1 MELACGKAAKR
12 TKGFGAQSMT
22 NPELFKFIMFEGT
35 HAAAQALR
43 DLGSKPASRGQMC
56 VILHSFRKG
65 RELIAQGEGQ
75 GGLRINS
82 PVRRRSPSRSPVRS
96 SSSSNSSPEMNNK
109 KLLNVVAF
117 TAGLKKRRIKRILT
131 AMRPKKNAH
140 LMKKREHMFGPVIL
154 MGRPQQRASS
164 SSSNF
169 NVRNRAVS
177 NKSNG
182 SRSGSGSG
190 SRSKGGSG
198 SGSGSRSN
206 WGNYSVS
213 NENKFNT
220 SHYMH
225 LNSKFNKVPSKKGKK
240 KATSRFSTREM
251 FPIMKPSQ
259 KVKRVR
265 ARMVKKKYPLMV
277 VPRVAGGMMGSI
289 PTRPGVPFHMAG
301 SRSPAT
307 KLKIAKAHNERMRQY
322 AKLMKPNM
330 SKTEKAALSNRLM
343 QRAIKNV
350 MGSNSEGESPNKKR
364 AKNVKVRIM
373 KKLAMKRKLPQVDIA
388 KAFAKGITSAL
399 QQVNAVTAQRQTKEE
414 RNALKKL
421 MARYADKM
429 KKVSNNNSSSSSSS
443 GSPVRAVAAKPK
455 KSASGALKS
464 IRKK

>member
-12 TKGFGAQSMT
+12 SKGYGAQSMT
-22 NPELFKFIMFEGT
+22 NPEIHKFITMEGSQ
-35 HAAAQALR
+35 AARQALR
-43 DLGSKPASRGQMC
+43 NLGSKPASRGQLC
-56 VILHSFRKG
+56 VILHSFRRG
-65 RELIAQGEGQ
+65 REEIAKGEGQ

-96 SSSSNSSPEMNNK
+96 SGSSSPEMNMK

-117 TAGLKKRRIKRILT
+117 SEGLKKRRIKRILT

-154 MGRPQQRASS
+154 MGRPPQRASS

-169 NVRNRAVS
+169 NIRNRTVS

-182 SRSGSGSG
+182 SRSGSRSG
-190 SRSKGGSG
+190 SLSKGG

-240 KATSRFSTREM
+240 KKATSRFSTREM
-251 FPIMKPSQ
+251 FPIVKPSQ

-350 MGSNSEGESPNKKR
+350 MGNSSNNESPNKKR
-364 AKNVKVRIM
+364 AKNVKARIM
-373 KKLAMKRKLPQVDIA
+373 KKLARKRKLPQVDIA
-388 KAFAKGITSAL
+388 KAFSKGITSAL

-421 MARYADKM
+421 MAKYADKM
-429 KKVSNNNSSSSSSS
+429 KKVSSNSSSSSSS
-443 GSPVRAVAAKPK
+443 GSPVRAVASKPK
-455 KSASGALKS
+455 KSVGGALKS